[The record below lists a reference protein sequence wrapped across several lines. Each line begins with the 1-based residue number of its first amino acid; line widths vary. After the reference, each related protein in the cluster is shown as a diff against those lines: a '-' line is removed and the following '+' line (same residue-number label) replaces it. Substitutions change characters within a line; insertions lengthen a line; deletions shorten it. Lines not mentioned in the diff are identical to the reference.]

1 MDSQTLWIFILGY
14 SPALSPTPE
23 WMSSFSPCYLQTC
36 GIRSTITMKSTVTHL
51 NPIRDGWLS
60 STEVESKWQICTSSL
75 HPIYCLPQAQAPVF
89 VSPSQAANAKS
100 HTAYTILNSPAQFL
114 SGPVFILRAVTCEAR
129 VWDGTCSLKKERKSK
144 WGLKRLDRKN
154 KHCKKIQRA
163 LQLIKSRNIWEK
175 TSELIFSQ
183 SCNYTINT

>member
-36 GIRSTITMKSTVTHL
+36 GIRSTITVKSTVTHL
-51 NPIRDGWLS
+51 NPIWDGWLS

-100 HTAYTILNSPAQFL
+100 HTAYTILNSPTQFL
-114 SGPVFILRAVTCEAR
+114 SGPVFILRAVICEAKEFEMELALWR
-129 VWDGTCSLKKERKSK
+129 KKGKVN
-144 WGLKRLDRKN
+144 GG
-154 KHCKKIQRA
+154 
-163 LQLIKSRNIWEK
+163 SRG
-175 TSELIFSQ
+175 
-183 SCNYTINT
+183 